1 MHISTVPFEWH
12 PVKIKNSPITSAQST
27 RKVGTMSNDC
37 TTSQA
42 DTPCA
47 TCGVAYRRTRRYG
60 TDLSCL
66 ARCTFSARNGVADFI
81 DCRSA
86 TQKRRALVVCQH
98 TEWTCTS
105 RKRVSS
111 ETASTHH
118 QPAKHCRSLPTS
130 SERMRPNLA
139 ATSKRKRNVVV
150 SEAALRLSHG
160 VCKEISGQ
168 TNAAFKHNTSTVSAL
183 R

>member
-1 MHISTVPFEWH
+1 MP
-12 PVKIKNSPITSAQST
+12 
-27 RKVGTMSNDC
+27 NDC

-42 DTPCA
+42 DAACA

-86 TQKRRALVVCQH
+86 TQKRRALVVCHH
-98 TEWTCTS
+98 TERTCTS
-105 RKRVSS
+105 LKPVSS
-111 ETASTHH
+111 KTASTHH
-118 QPAKHCRSLPTS
+118 QSAWHCRSLLTS
-130 SERMRPNLA
+130 SERMRPDLA

-150 SEAALRLSHG
+150 TETALRLSHG

-168 TNAAFKHNTSTVSAL
+168 TNAAFTHNTSPVTAL
-183 R
+183 RS

>member
-1 MHISTVPFEWH
+1 MIRNCAVTST
-12 PVKIKNSPITSAQST
+12 QST
-27 RKVGTMSNDC
+27 RKVGIMPNDC
-37 TTSQA
+37 TPSQA
-42 DTPCA
+42 DTACA

-66 ARCTFSARNGVADFI
+66 ARCSFSARNGVADLI

-86 TQKRRALVVCQH
+86 TQKRRALVVCH
-98 TEWTCTS
+98 YTEWTCTS
-105 RKRVSS
+105 RKRVFSQ
-111 ETASTHH
+111 TASTHH
-118 QPAKHCRSLPTS
+118 QTAKQCRSLPTS
-130 SERMRPNLA
+130 CEGMRPDLA

-168 TNAAFKHNTSTVSAL
+168 TNAAITYNTGPVSAL
-183 R
+183 RS